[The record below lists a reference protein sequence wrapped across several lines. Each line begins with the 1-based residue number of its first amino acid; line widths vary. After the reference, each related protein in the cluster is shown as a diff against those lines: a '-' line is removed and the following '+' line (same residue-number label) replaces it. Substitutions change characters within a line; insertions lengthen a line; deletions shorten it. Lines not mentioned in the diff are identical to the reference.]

1 MSTPQPP
8 HPLHALTTF
17 ELSRYRRDLEHS
29 LWSLPGQDPARA
41 GLQQQLAQVM
51 AEQESRAQIHQA
63 ARPGSAGR

>member
-29 LWSLPGQDPARA
+29 LKNLPAKASVRA
-41 GLQQQLAQVM
+41 QLQHKLAQVM

-63 ARPGSAGR
+63 NGSGPARR